1 MTTMCRKPEKSVNFW
16 PVQLEDEAMG
26 CMILVKESWKQL
38 VHLSVMTTTNLFG
51 SDNTGFRD
59 FFLSFAVG
67 TSCNKGVF
75 PKTKS
80 SGKP

>member
-38 VHLSVMTTTNLFG
+38 VHLSVCH
-51 SDNTGFRD
+51 DNY
-59 FFLSFAVG
+59 
-67 TSCNKGVF
+67 
-75 PKTKS
+75 KS
-80 SGKP
+80 IWK